1 MPWAASNRK
10 SQGPVLWL
18 SHAGAAGFAAFPHS
32 RGMTSAIVGIAS
44 AFVVGK
50 EEPVA
55 PGASIL
61 SEKRKSGCLQ
71 KPPRAFARAVPSPG
85 MPSPRPEAWY
95 RLLGPFSSSRGTP
108 THPPMGALS
117 ATVINYLYQNV
128 FHLCCPGGLQDPQE
142 Q

>member
-61 SEKRKSGCLQ
+61 SEKRVPPEAVPRPLRALFLLRECPPLALRPGIACSAPSLVLGG
-71 KPPRAFARAVPSPG
+71 PPRTLLWEHFR
-85 MPSPRPEAWY
+85 
-95 RLLGPFSSSRGTP
+95 RL
-108 THPPMGALS
+108 
-117 ATVINYLYQNV
+117 
-128 FHLCCPGGLQDPQE
+128 
-142 Q
+142 